1 MTPQE
6 QRMLAEVLR
15 RLAAYMAE
23 RRILITILKEAVRD
37 NRSPQDWEKE
47 LHRLRETPE
56 YHAFLEQFEPIF
68 SQLDQAADLEELMPL
83 IQKIIEG
90 KAPN

>member
-1 MTPQE
+1 MTPEE
-6 QRMLAEVLR
+6 QRMLAQVLR

-23 RRILITILKEAVRD
+23 RRILITILKGAVRD

-56 YHAFLEQFEPIF
+56 YYAFLEQFEPIF

-90 KAPN
+90 KPPN